1 MLDAAPRFGCLK
13 RIIEME
19 LLKEPFVVGLGL
31 GLLLAIAVWI
41 NGWMGRRGVVKECNT
56 LRQHLQRQMEITQ
69 KGTESQKKEVEDLR
83 KQNENLRVTN
93 ATLKQKPGRAEIQTL
108 TVYDK
113 ALHIMNGRAPGFG
126 PAWEGAIKEAEAE
139 VSQTDSGIMP
149 MLRKVFRPSLANG
162 NSSGAIEES
171 SGSSDD
177 TAPATSPKSG
187 SF

>member
-1 MLDAAPRFGCLK
+1 
-13 RIIEME
+13 ME
-19 LLKEPFVVGLGL
+19 LLQNPFVIGLGVGLVVAIVFWISGL
-31 GLLLAIAVWI
+31 M
-41 NGWMGRRGVVKECNT
+41 NRRGLVKELKT
-56 LRQHLQRQMEITQ
+56 LREHLQRQMEINQ
-69 KGTESQKKEVEDLR
+69 KGSDAQKKELEDLR

-139 VSQTDSGIMP
+139 VAQADTGIMP
-149 MLRKVFRPSLANG
+149 MLRKVFRPSLA
-162 NSSGAIEES
+162 SGGSGHTAAIEES
-171 SGSSDD
+171 SGRENSGSD
-177 TAPATSPKSG
+177 TAKS

>member
-1 MLDAAPRFGCLK
+1 MGLA
-13 RIIEME
+13 
-19 LLKEPFVVGLGL
+19 VGLVGV
-31 GLLLAIAVWI
+31 IAVWI
-41 NGWMGRRGVVKECNT
+41 NGRMTRRSLAKEVNN
-56 LRQHLQRQMEITQ
+56 LREHLQRQMEITQ
-69 KGTESQKKEVEDLR
+69 KGSESQKKEMEDLR

-139 VSQTDSGIMP
+139 VSQVDSGIMP

-162 NSSGAIEES
+162 GASGAIEES
-171 SGSSDD
+171 SSASNDQSS
-177 TAPATSPKSG
+177 PETSSKQG

>member
-1 MLDAAPRFGCLK
+1 MEDILK
-13 RIIEME
+13 H
-19 LLKEPFVVGLGL
+19 PFVVGLAVGL
-31 GLLLAIAVWI
+31 VGAIIVWI
-41 NGWMGRRGVVKECNT
+41 NGWLSRRGLAKEVST
-56 LRQHLQRQMEITQ
+56 LREHLQRQMEITQ
-69 KGTESQKKEVEDLR
+69 KGSESQKKELEDLR

-93 ATLKQKPGRAEIQTL
+93 AALKQKPGRAEIQTL

-139 VSQTDSGIMP
+139 VSQADSGIMP

-162 NSSGAIEES
+162 GSSGAIEES
-171 SGSSDD
+171 SNSSGEKN
-177 TAPATSPKSG
+177 TSETNARTG

>member
-1 MLDAAPRFGCLK
+1 
-13 RIIEME
+13 ME
-19 LLKEPFVVGLGL
+19 LLKEPFVVGLGV
-31 GLLLAIAVWI
+31 GLVGVIAVWI
-41 NGWMGRRGVVKECNT
+41 NGWMTRRSLAKEVNT
-56 LRQHLQRQMEITQ
+56 LREHLQRQMEITQ
-69 KGTESQKKEVEDLR
+69 KGSESQKKEVEELR

-139 VSQTDSGIMP
+139 VSQADSGIMP

-162 NSSGAIEES
+162 NSSGAIEDSPNS
-171 SGSSDD
+171 STGQTTSEGGS
-177 TAPATSPKSG
+177 KSG

>member
-1 MLDAAPRFGCLK
+1 MGLA
-13 RIIEME
+13 
-19 LLKEPFVVGLGL
+19 VGLVA
-31 GLLLAIAVWI
+31 AIVVWI
-41 NGWMGRRGVVKECNT
+41 NAWMTRRGLAGEVKT
-56 LRQHLQRQMEITQ
+56 LREHLQRQMEITQ

-139 VSQTDSGIMP
+139 VSQVDSGIMP

-162 NSSGAIEES
+162 SSSGAIEDSSNES
-171 SGSSDD
+171 NERGS
-177 TAPATSPKSG
+177 TETSSKPG